1 MSNEP
6 IAPPNQKTR
15 NNTECIK
22 TDQPPREMTI
32 TPTDSI
38 QDSRAPINGQKK
50 KRKKFTRKTKSNIVV
65 SS

>member
-6 IAPPNQKTR
+6 IAPPNQKTG

-38 QDSRAPINGQKK
+38 
-50 KRKKFTRKTKSNIVV
+50 
-65 SS
+65 